1 MAATIQSL
9 AADVKCNKLSL
20 IGPLTEDDVL
30 MVWEKVAQF
39 VETLMLQQKVR
50 NHVTYPF
57 TALVITKPIVIM
69 KSQSLA

>member
-57 TALVITKPIVIM
+57 TVH
-69 KSQSLA
+69 

>member
-20 IGPLTEDDVL
+20 IGPLMEDDVL

-50 NHVTYPF
+50 NHVFYCT
-57 TALVITKPIVIM
+57 LITKTTVIC
-69 KSQSLA
+69 SHINY